1 VFRTQACRRCARRG
15 HMMAKAYLTLA
26 AVLLVA
32 ISTFGQSPSQW
43 VQFRKDDPLRGASFQ
58 EFTLTGKFV
67 TPPSHGSSTHPALV
81 VHCTPGSYA
90 HGKARGKFV
99 DGYISVGAVLNS
111 EVGKDGEYVPVQ
123 IRLDDRKLQ
132 QDFWSPSTN
141 RMGVYLNALYCRG
154 CAFNNLLYGHMLP
167 HKEGTS
173 DQIHKVLI
181 GVNEYLAAEIVM
193 EFDMP
198 DATQVGDACGVI
210 WHK

>member
-1 VFRTQACRRCARRG
+1 MRRISMVF
-15 HMMAKAYLTLA
+15 L
-26 AVLLVA
+26 VLLMGGVSA
-32 ISTFGQSPSQW
+32 HSQAPQW
-43 VQFRKDDPLRGASFQ
+43 VQSRKDDPLRGTSSQ
-58 EFTLTGKFV
+58 EFARAGKFV
-67 TPPSHGSSTHPALV
+67 TPPSHGSSTQPLLV

-132 QDFWSPSTN
+132 QGFWSPSTN
-141 RMGVYLNALYCRG
+141 RMGIYLNVPYCG
-154 CAFNNLLYGHMLP
+154 DCAFNNLLYGHMLP

-181 GVNEYLAAEIVM
+181 GVNEYLAAEIVI